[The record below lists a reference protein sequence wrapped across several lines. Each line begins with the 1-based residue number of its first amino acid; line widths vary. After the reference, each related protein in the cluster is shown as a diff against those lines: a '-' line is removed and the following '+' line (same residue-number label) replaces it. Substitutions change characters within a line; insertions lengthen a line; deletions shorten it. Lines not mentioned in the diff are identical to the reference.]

1 MSTTTPTAR
10 RTPLLTRALW
20 TDAFLTGG
28 FALVLAVAATPLA
41 GLFGLPEPLVRWAG
55 IGLLPVAAFVAY
67 LATRPVP
74 PRGGVRALIA
84 LNALWAVDSVLLLFT
99 GWVDPNP
106 LGVAFVLAQALLVGV
121 FAELQYVGLRRA

>member
-1 MSTTTPTAR
+1 MSSSTPTAR
-10 RTPLLTRALW
+10 RTPLLTRVLW
-20 TDAFLTGG
+20 TDALLTGG
-28 FALVLAVAATPLA
+28 FALLLAVAATPLA
-41 GLFGLPEPLVRWAG
+41 ELFALPEPLIRWAG
-55 IGLLPVAAFVAY
+55 IGLLPVTAFIAY

-84 LNALWAVDSVLLLFT
+84 LNALWTVDSVFLLFT

-106 LGVAFVLAQALLVGV
+106 LGIAFVLAQALLVGA